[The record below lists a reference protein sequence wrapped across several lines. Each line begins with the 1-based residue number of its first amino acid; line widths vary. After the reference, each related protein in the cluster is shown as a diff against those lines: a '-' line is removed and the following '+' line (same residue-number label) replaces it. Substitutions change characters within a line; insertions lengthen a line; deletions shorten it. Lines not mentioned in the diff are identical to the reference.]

1 MIFRLDEE
9 KERLLGVLASKSRL
23 KILAALWKASGKEL
37 TAHKISQSS
46 GLRKKTVYR
55 QLPQLVE
62 TRLVSKKT
70 YGTIC
75 LYALNMESREAEAL
89 TKFFIKVLS
98 R

>member
-1 MIFRLDEE
+1 LIRIDEE

-37 TAHKISQSS
+37 TAHRISQSS
-46 GLRKKTVYR
+46 GLKKKTVYR

-62 TRLVSKKT
+62 NRLVSKKI

-75 LYALNMESREAEAL
+75 LYALNKESREAEAL
-89 TKFFIKVLS
+89 ARFFTGVLS
-98 R
+98 M

>member
-1 MIFRLDEE
+1 MIRFDER

-23 KILAALWKASGKEL
+23 KILAALWKASGKML

-46 GLRKKTVYR
+46 GLKKKTVYR

-62 TRLVSKKT
+62 SRLVSKKV

-75 LYALNMESREAEAL
+75 LYALNQESREAEAL
-89 TKFFIKVLS
+89 SKFLTGIMS
-98 R
+98 P